1 MVEFVE
7 ITERTIRANYK
18 TDDGNVNGTVTYTNG
33 KMVRATGT
41 IRKDEQ
47 YIANF
52 NTVGD
57 RVNLVDCDSKMMSV
71 AVELAEAALADL
83 VATHPEE

>member
-18 TDDGNVNGTVTYTNG
+18 TDDGNVTGSVTYTNG
-33 KMVRATGT
+33 KMVRAAGT
-41 IRKDEQ
+41 ICKDEQ

-57 RVNLVDCDSKMMSV
+57 RVNLVDCDSEMMSV
-71 AVELAEAALADL
+71 AVEIAD
-83 VATHPEE
+83 ATLGELKNNYPNE